1 MHNKKEA
8 LLHNIAAKYIMN
20 EDVDIELQG
29 SYAELCCLKEL
40 LDISR
45 KLKESLED
53 STSLD
58 DILEI
63 INVKKQ
69 KTKKFES
76 LTGITWRL

>member
-8 LLHNIAAKYIMN
+8 LLHNVAAKYIMN
-20 EDVDIELQG
+20 EEVDIELQG
-29 SYAELCCLKEL
+29 SYAELYCLKEL

-58 DILEI
+58 DIIEI